1 MANMYFYN
9 MRWVNSRI
17 GFDDRW
23 MMLIGIPLFTFL
35 IPIIFFGTRITQ
47 TTEEKWIGNGIML
60 VVTSSIWFSCRATMI
75 WARRRYPSFSMVKK
89 RLIIQTLLILFCAVL
104 INNLLA
110 PLFKHACMSL
120 IDGSNG
126 PIHHGDMRF
135 ASNAATIFCT
145 LLVVAVYEVVYFM
158 NELRKSVLEKEML
171 KRESLQAQLEALKTQ
186 VNPHFLF
193 NNLNTLSAV
202 IPDNPGQAIDF
213 VQQLSKVYRHILEV
227 KNEQSILL
235 KEELEVLQAY
245 AFLLKTRFG
254 ENLDISIRV
263 AEEKLHQKIVP
274 LSLQILMEN
283 AIKHNIV
290 SAARPLRIDV
300 YTEDS
305 AGPGNGRLIVSN
317 NLQKKNQAS
326 ESTGIGLD
334 NIRNRY
340 LLLGSRPIEVEEGPS
355 SFTVSIPLIGN

>member
-1 MANMYFYN
+1 MYFYS
-9 MRWVNSRI
+9 MRWANSKI
-17 GFDDRW
+17 GFDDKW

-35 IPIIFFGTRITQ
+35 IPLTFFGKEVGQSSKESWISSGITLL
-47 TTEEKWIGNGIML
+47 I
-60 VVTSSIWFSCRATMI
+60 TSAIWFSSRAIMI
-75 WARRRYPSFSMVKK
+75 WARYRYPSLSMIKK
-89 RLIIQTLLILFCAVL
+89 RLVVQTILIFLCAVL
-104 INNLLA
+104 INNLMA
-110 PLFKHACMSL
+110 PVFKRVCMSL
-120 IDGSNG
+120 LDAG
-126 PIHHGDMRF
+126 IHHNDTRF

-145 LLVVAVYEVVYFM
+145 LLVCSVYEVIYFM
-158 NELRKSVLEKEML
+158 NELRKSVEEKEML

-213 VQQLSKVYRHILEV
+213 VQQLSRVYRHILEV

-254 ENLDISIRV
+254 DNLDISIRV
-263 AEEKLHQKIVP
+263 AEEKLQQKIIP

-290 SAARPLRIDV
+290 SAAKPLRIDV
-300 YTEDS
+300 YTE
-305 AGPGNGRLIVSN
+305 NGRLIVSN
-317 NLQKKNQAS
+317 NLQKKNQTS

-355 SFTVSIPLIGN
+355 SFTVSIPLMGN